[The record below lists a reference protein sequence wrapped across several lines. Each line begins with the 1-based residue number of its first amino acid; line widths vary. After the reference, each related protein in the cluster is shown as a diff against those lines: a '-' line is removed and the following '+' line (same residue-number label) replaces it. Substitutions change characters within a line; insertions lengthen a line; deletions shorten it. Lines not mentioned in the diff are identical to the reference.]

1 MIQRS
6 RRKPF
11 HFFPT
16 SLNKRS
22 PRHNYFIYNK
32 QTNKSV
38 HKKMLQQ
45 IQIVKARKLPL
56 KINKSSIATWNLI
69 KLSEKKLLSDVST
82 LLSSNFL
89 LMDDMYTLRKPI
101 NDVCEIL
108 GWNARSDT
116 DWTLLKHRIDLLE
129 PFISYT
135 HLMSSDKYVMFTSA
149 VQCIKELKLHLEESA

>member
-69 KLSEKKLLSDVST
+69 KLSEKNYWVTWVLFCHQIFSWWMICTLYENPLTMCVNIGMECTFRYRLDFTKAQNWSPWTIHLVYASDEQWQVCYVYIIC
-82 LLSSNFL
+82 
-89 LMDDMYTLRKPI
+89 LM
-101 NDVCEIL
+101 
-108 GWNARSDT
+108 
-116 DWTLLKHRIDLLE
+116 H
-129 PFISYT
+129 
-135 HLMSSDKYVMFTSA
+135 
-149 VQCIKELKLHLEESA
+149 